1 MDEVRHEQ
9 VCKNTGDTGI
19 SGGPTYLFFKRLL
32 DIAGSVLA
40 AVLFSPLFLITF
52 VAVKLEDPK
61 APVFY
66 SHTRV
71 GQNGVLFKCWKF
83 RSMVR
88 DADRLFG
95 ALSQEQKLEYA
106 MTFKIKDD
114 PRVTKLGRFIRK
126 TSIDEMP
133 QFYNIFMGEMSL
145 VGPRPVIQKE
155 AELYGECAWVLTS
168 LKPGLTGY
176 WQVHGR
182 SDTTYEERVAM
193 DVHYAKNRNTMMDL
207 GIMAKTFVR
216 VIHKEG
222 AY

>member
-1 MDEVRHEQ
+1 MDEVRHER
-9 VCKNTGDTGI
+9 VCQSSGDAGI
-19 SGGPTYLFFKRLL
+19 SGGPAYIFFKRLI
-32 DIAGSVLA
+32 DIVGSVLA

-61 APVFY
+61 VPAFY
-66 SHTRV
+66 SHMRV

-88 DADRLFG
+88 DADRLFAG
-95 ALSQEQKLEYA
+95 LSEEQKLEYD

-145 VGPRPVIQKE
+145 VGPRPVIPKE
-155 AELYGECAWVLTS
+155 AERYGDCAWVLTG

-182 SDTTYEERVAM
+182 SNTTYEERIAM
-193 DVHYAKNRNTMMDL
+193 DVHYAKNRNIRMDL
-207 GIMAKTFVR
+207 GIMAKTLVR
-216 VIHKEG
+216 VIRKEG